1 MALTTKQKYGLGIVI
16 VVIAIL
22 VIFGK
27 QIMQALGL
35 NGSTDATGTGGRRM
49 ASSLG
54 VGQSELGKL
63 RLSSAENMIVNKYAS
78 DLSNLGIRSQAD
90 VVSRP
95 NDVQMI
101 VDNMNKSFRNIGST
115 ASVQYT
121 GPGSTARTKCADVAV
136 NRNCTGFVGILFGTA
151 CITWGCDKA

>member
-1 MALTTKQKYGLGIVI
+1 MALTTKQKYGLGITAAVI
-16 VVIAIL
+16 LLAI
-22 VIFGK
+22 IFWK
-27 QIMQALGL
+27 NISTALGL
-35 NGSTDATGTGGRRM
+35 NGDSTTTGAGGTRM
-49 ASSLG
+49 ASALG
-54 VGQSELGKL
+54 VSQSEMGRL
-63 RLSSAENMIVNKYAS
+63 RLSSAENMIVKKYAN
-78 DLSNLGIRSQAD
+78 DISNLGIRSQAD
-90 VVSRP
+90 VASRP

-121 GPGSTARTKCADVAV
+121 GAGSTARTKCADVAV